1 MGLVSVEDRDQVR
14 HLVLNRP
21 EKRNAFNHELVR
33 ALGDALKEAA
43 ADADV
48 RVVVLRGEGPVFSA
62 GVDLGQLT
70 GFAGGVEMLRPF
82 RGEWIDACAVA
93 EQMPKAVVASIHGA
107 CLGGALETVLACDI
121 RIVTSDC
128 KLGLPETR
136 LGLIPDVGGCS
147 RLPAVVGVGKAK
159 ELILT
164 GKTIDGA
171 EAERIGLAN
180 RAVAENELEAA
191 TDELVGEL
199 LEAKSVPVGLA
210 KGVIDAAAKP
220 ALSTTLEYE
229 VTAQQACVTSDEF
242 RALADAAVAASRA

>member
-1 MGLVSVEDRDQVR
+1 MGLVSVEDREQVR

-33 ALGDALKEAA
+33 ALGDAFREAA
-43 ADADV
+43 ADTDV

-70 GFAGGVEMLRPF
+70 DFAGGVEMLRPF
-82 RGEWIDACAVA
+82 RGEWIATCAAA
-93 EQMPKAVVASIHGA
+93 EQMPKPVVASMHGA
-107 CLGGALETVLACDI
+107 CLGGALETVLACDL
-121 RIVTSDC
+121 RVVTKDC

-147 RLPAVVGVGKAK
+147 RLPAVVGVGRAK

-164 GKTIDGA
+164 GRTIDGA

-180 RAVAENELEAA
+180 RAVADDELEAT

-199 LEAKSVPVGLA
+199 LEAQAVPVGLA

-242 RALADAAVAASRA
+242 RALAEAATAST